1 MTSTRTAQ
9 PGRLRPVAQFV
20 ALGLVLAVLLALTAA
35 WLSRRA
41 ALDEAVRDARV
52 TTQLLGSSV
61 VAPALGDAVLAG
73 GAAAVDRL
81 DRQIRSRVLVGDVL
95 RVKLWDADGTIVYS
109 DETRLIGQ
117 QYALGADER
126 EILEQGGV
134 EAEASDLG
142 KPENVYERPL
152 GRLLEVYTPVT
163 TPSGE
168 PLLFEAYYSF
178 DQVSERSNSVLA
190 SFGPI
195 AAGGILLFLALSVP
209 LVWLLARRLADSSAE
224 RERLLLAAVR
234 ASDTERRRIA
244 RDLHDGVVQEL
255 VGTTYSLAA
264 TSRQVGGTPMAP
276 DDRDRLVTALDD
288 AAGGLRRNLRSLRSL
303 LVEIYPPDLRT
314 NGLAAAVDDLVGP
327 LAANGVDADV
337 QMGDTADLPGPV
349 VELMWRVTQEAVR
362 NAVRHGRPA
371 HIAVQVRRPPGGAVL
386 EVHDDGGG
394 FDQQAT
400 VGDDHFGLR
409 GLRDLAA
416 EHGAE
421 LVVTSSPGQ
430 GTIVRLEVP
439 SP

>member
-1 MTSTRTAQ
+1 M
-9 PGRLRPVAQFV
+9 RPVAQFV
-20 ALGLVLAVLLALTAA
+20 ALGLVLAVLLAVLAA
-35 WLSRRA
+35 WLSGRA
-41 ALDEAVRDARV
+41 ALDEAVRDARA
-52 TTQLLGSSV
+52 TTELLGSSV
-61 VAPALGDAVLAG
+61 VAPALDDSVLAG

-95 RVKLWDADGTIVYS
+95 RVKLWDAEGTIVYS
-109 DETRLIGQ
+109 DETRLIGR
-117 QYALGADER
+117 QYTLGTDER
-126 EILEQGGV
+126 QILEQGGV
-134 EAEASDLG
+134 EAELSDLG
-142 KPENVYERPL
+142 KPENLYERPL

-168 PLLFEAYYSF
+168 PLLFEAYYSY
-178 DQVSERSNSVLA
+178 DQVSDRSTAVLA

-195 AAGGILLFLALSVP
+195 AAGGILLFVVLSVP

-224 RERLLLAAVR
+224 RERLLLVAVR

-255 VGTTYSLAA
+255 AGTTYSLAA

-303 LVEIYPPDLRT
+303 LVEIYPPDLGT

-327 LAANGVDADV
+327 LAANGVDVDV
-337 QMGDTADLPGPV
+337 QMDDTADLPGPV

-362 NAVRHGRPA
+362 NAVRHGHPA
-371 HIAVQVRRPPGGAVL
+371 HLWVRVSREGGSAML
-386 EVHDDGGG
+386 EVRDDGTG
-394 FDQQAT
+394 FHPQVP
-400 VGDDHFGLR
+400 VGDEHFGLR

-416 EHGAE
+416 EHGA
-421 LVVTSSPGQ
+421 LVTVVSAPGQ
-430 GTIVRLEVP
+430 GTTVRLEVP
-439 SP
+439 AS